1 MKLRIVC
8 AVALMVATSALG
20 GLSLAATPDT
30 GAAGLFKS
38 KCSMCH
44 GVDGKGY
51 AAIHTPDFTSPKWQ
65 ASITDKEIV
74 SVITNGKKG
83 TIMPAFG
90 AKLKADQIEGLA
102 HYLRSLNSEKK
113 N

>member
-1 MKLRIVC
+1 MKLRMLF
-8 AVALMVATSALG
+8 AAALVI
-20 GLSLAATPDT
+20 LSLSFASLTFAAAPSSE
-30 GAAGLFKS
+30 AAGLFKS

-44 GVDGKGY
+44 GPDGKGY

-74 SVITNGKKG
+74 QIITHGKKG

-90 AKLKADQIEGLA
+90 GKLTANQITELA
-102 HYLRSLNSEKK
+102 HYIRTLKSAK

>member
-8 AVALMVATSALG
+8 AVAVMAATLAFS
-20 GLSLAATPDT
+20 GLSFAAAANTE
-30 GAAGLFKS
+30 AAGLFKS

-65 ASITDKEIV
+65 ASITDEEIIHT
-74 SVITNGKKG
+74 ITDGKKG
-83 TIMPAFG
+83 TVMPAFG
-90 AKLKADQIEGLA
+90 AKLKASQIQELA
-102 HYLRSLNSEKK
+102 HYLRSLNSAKK
-113 N
+113 K

>member
-8 AVALMVATSALG
+8 GIALLALAFG
-20 GLSLAATPDT
+20 GTSLAATANT
-30 GAAGLFKS
+30 EAAGLFKS

-44 GVDGKGY
+44 GVNGKGY

-65 ASITDKEIV
+65 ASMTNAQIIHVITD
-74 SVITNGKKG
+74 GKKG

-90 AKLKADQIEGLA
+90 GKLKADQIQGLA
-102 HYLRSLNSEKK
+102 HYLRSLSSAKTK
-113 N
+113 

>member
-1 MKLRIVC
+1 MKLRIIC
-8 AVALMVATSALG
+8 AVALTVVTLAFG
-20 GLSLAATPDT
+20 GLSFAAASGT

-51 AAIHTPDFTSPKWQ
+51 AAIHTPDFTSAKWQ

-90 AKLKADQIEGLA
+90 AKLKADQIDGLA
-102 HYLRSLNSEKK
+102 HYLRSLNSAKK